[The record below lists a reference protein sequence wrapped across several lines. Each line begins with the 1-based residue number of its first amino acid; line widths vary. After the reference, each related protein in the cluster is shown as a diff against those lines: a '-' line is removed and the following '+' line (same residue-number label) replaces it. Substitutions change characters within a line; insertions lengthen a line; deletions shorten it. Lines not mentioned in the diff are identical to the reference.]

1 MSEIEQQNVEHRH
14 HHHHH
19 HHHHRHHKRH
29 IGRYVAIVIG
39 IVLLAALMVAG
50 YAYKN
55 ARNATTAMYTPVSK
69 NIKSNKGRSS
79 SDQILD
85 KKKPVNLLILG
96 TDTGAEGRSVKKY
109 HGLTDLMMFVT
120 VNPSM
125 KQTRVTTI
133 ARDSKV
139 NLPDYPEYSPIKL
152 NSAYSLGGVTETMK
166 TLDKYYSVPIDGYVL
181 VNWKSTMKII
191 TKMGGVDVT
200 SPLTFDNM
208 GYSFKKGET
217 YHISGKKALAF
228 VQLRHGDPRQDYG
241 RQDRERRVMIAA
253 LKKSVSY
260 KNILN
265 SSFMQSLG
273 NSVQTDLTLNQMIKL
288 ATNYRGATATI
299 KSDYAQ
305 GRSSSV
311 NNQKFG
317 DMEVEIMTTK
327 ERQRISNNI
336 RKTLGIKTVNVYK
349 EDN

>member
-29 IGRYVAIVIG
+29 IGRYIAIVIG

-120 VNPSM
+120 VNPST
-125 KQTRVTTI
+125 KKTRITTI

-139 NLPDYPEYSPIKL
+139 TLPDYPEYSPIKL
-152 NSAYSLGGVTETMK
+152 NSAYSLGGVTETIK

-191 TKMGGVDVT
+191 TKLGGVDVV
-200 SPLTFDNM
+200 SPLTFTNM
-208 GYSFKKGET
+208 GYSFKEGQT

-241 RQDRERRVMIAA
+241 RQDRERRVMMAA

-260 KNILN
+260 KTILN
-265 SSFMQSLG
+265 ADFMQSLG
-273 NSVQTDLTLNQMIKL
+273 SSMQTDLKLNDMISL
-288 ATNYRGATATI
+288 AMNYRDATDSL

-305 GRSSSV
+305 GTSSSV

-317 DMEVEIMTTK
+317 NMEVEIMSTQ
-327 ERQRISNNI
+327 ERSNH
-336 RKTLGIKTVNVYK
+336 
-349 EDN
+349 